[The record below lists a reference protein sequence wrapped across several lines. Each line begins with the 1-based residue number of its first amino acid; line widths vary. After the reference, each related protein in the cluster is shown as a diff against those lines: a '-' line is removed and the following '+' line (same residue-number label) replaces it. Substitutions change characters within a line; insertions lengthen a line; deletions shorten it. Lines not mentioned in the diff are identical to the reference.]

1 MKTLVVYYS
10 KQNHTRKVAEEIRN
24 GLNCDIEEL
33 VDTQE
38 RKGIL
43 WYSRAYIDAIKEKS
57 TILEELKNDPSDY
70 DLVIIGT
77 PVWRWIS
84 TPIRAYLTQN
94 NDKLNDVAF
103 FSTSGFGRYKSTFRV
118 MRELSGKTPL
128 AEIDIMRKDFNKGS
142 YKSKVAEFV
151 EKISNLNLKVKNET

>member
-10 KQNHTRKVAEEIRN
+10 KQNHTRKVAEEISN

-33 VDTQE
+33 IDTQE
-38 RKGIL
+38 RTGAL
-43 WYSRAYIDAIKEKS
+43 WGFRAYIDAIKEKS

-77 PVWRWIS
+77 PVWRRIS

-94 NDKLNDVAF
+94 KDKFNDVVF
-103 FSTSGFGRYKSTFRV
+103 FSTSGFGRYKSTFKL
-118 MRELSGKTPL
+118 MRELSMKTPL
-128 AEIDIMRKDFNKGS
+128 AELDIMSKDVNNGS
-142 YKSKVAEFV
+142 YKSKVADFV
-151 EKISNLNLKVKNET
+151 KKIQ